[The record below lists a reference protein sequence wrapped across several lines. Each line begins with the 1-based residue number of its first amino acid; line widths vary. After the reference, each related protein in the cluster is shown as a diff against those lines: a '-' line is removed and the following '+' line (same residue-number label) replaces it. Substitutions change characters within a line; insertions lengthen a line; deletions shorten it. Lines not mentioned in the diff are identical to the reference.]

1 MDNTI
6 TDALTS
12 VSTALTTKINPGVIA
27 SVIGLILG
35 TCIALY
41 LTWFGIRKLIGAVT
55 RALKGRLS
63 V

>member
-1 MDNTI
+1 MGNEI
-6 TDALTS
+6 TEALTG
-12 VSTALTTKINPGVIA
+12 VSSALTKDINPGVIA
-27 SVIGLILG
+27 SVIGLVLG
-35 TCIALY
+35 GCIALY